1 MDHIP
6 WVEKYRPQDF
16 DEIILEKQNH
26 LIFQTMLEKNMI
38 SNLLFYGPP
47 GTGKTTTIINLINQ
61 YQINNN
67 QNFKELIVH
76 LNASDD
82 RGIDIIRN
90 QINMFT
96 TSAHLF
102 NKGTKFIILDE
113 VDYMTKAAQ
122 QALYNLMKS
131 NIENVRFCLICNYIS
146 KLEKCLRDTCM
157 SFKFNSLPKE
167 KIKVFLKKIIREEN
181 ITNINSSTL
190 HNIIQNY
197 KSDIRSMINYL
208 QRSNHNKI
216 ISDEDIKSLLN
227 FFLKKGENSKSFQ
240 TQEKKMIDYLYKFN
254 IEKNELITKI
264 IYYIFNNYELSEK
277 LINFIKIVIRYDN
290 FYLPEFNTFFI
301 LCQLI
306 IDGIF
311 LI

>member
-67 QNFKELIVH
+67 ENFKELIVH

-240 TQEKKMIDYLYKFN
+240 TQEKKMIDYLYRFN

-301 LCQLI
+301 SNVVSLLSN
-306 IDGIF
+306 
-311 LI
+311 

>member
-47 GTGKTTTIINLINQ
+47 GTGKTTTIINLINK

-67 QNFKELIVH
+67 QKFKELIVH

-167 KIKVFLKKIIREEN
+167 KIKFFLKKIIREEK
-181 ITNINSSTL
+181 ITAINSNAL
-190 HNIIQNY
+190 DNIIHNY

-208 QRSNHNKI
+208 QRSNHNRI

-227 FFLKKGENSKSFQ
+227 FFLKKEKTKSLQ
-240 TQEKKMIDYLYKFN
+240 SQEKKLVDYLYKFN
-254 IEKNELITKI
+254 IEKNELIIKI
-264 IYYIFNNYELSEK
+264 IYYILNNYELSEK

-301 LCQLI
+301 SNVVSLLSN
-306 IDGIF
+306 
-311 LI
+311 

>member
-301 LCQLI
+301 SNVVSLLSN
-306 IDGIF
+306 
-311 LI
+311 